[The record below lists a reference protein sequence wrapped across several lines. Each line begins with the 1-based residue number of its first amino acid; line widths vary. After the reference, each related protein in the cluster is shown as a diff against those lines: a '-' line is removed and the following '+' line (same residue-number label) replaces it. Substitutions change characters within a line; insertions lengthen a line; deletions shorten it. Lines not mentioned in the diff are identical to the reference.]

1 MRGPETPDKVRASA
15 RKPAE
20 REEHYREWR
29 ERHVE
34 AEPWTRDEQE
44 HRSLFFRRY
53 QRPAPPRG
61 LGTPPRVGAYRRSD
75 MTNANSITEET
86 QAA

>member
-44 HRSLFFRRY
+44 HRGAERRGEASCPN
-53 QRPAPPRG
+53 RVFHVVSN
-61 LGTPPRVGAYRRSD
+61 RVGVGLH
-75 MTNANSITEET
+75 
-86 QAA
+86 QAP